1 MLYQPTNIY
10 PSMTGGLGNG
20 VVDASKDLTVSWQV
34 NGNSAMVS
42 YQIVICKNN
51 STSDQ
56 VYSTGKISAGC
67 PFYGV
72 DYAGNVQFFSYT
84 ISASALQTAK
94 ITNGNEYK
102 ILITQWWSV
111 SDSVTQSSAS
121 VFITRAAP
129 VVTMGTIPSPVA
141 AKSASFSAEYTQ
153 TQGDN
158 LNWVRWELALVDGTE
173 YEILRDTGRIYG
185 TAQLRFDYD
194 GFFSGKRYAVRCT
207 VQTQNGIE
215 ASTGFVAFSVSYQ
228 TQPFLGTLRACPVN
242 GVSGVKLNF
251 PATRDIPAALTGS
264 ATMSGSFLNLPAGAK
279 AVWNKVN
286 SADMR
291 LDAPL
296 DIVWRGMPN
305 ANGTLLKVSGKMR
318 TSAEIQTLPAAACWD
333 GIAYGNGVYVAV
345 AASGEMAYSADEGE
359 TWTAAESP
367 AEGAGWFSV
376 CYGGGKFVAV
386 ACDSAIAA
394 YSADGKTWMKADL
407 PVSAYW
413 NSVCY
418 GGGYFVAAAHDY
430 FARSE
435 DGIHWGGSGGSSGMS
450 VTDDGS
456 GNLDITQFSGTC
468 TDGGNG
474 DITMEAD
481 GGAVY
486 ASDDGEGNVTLVNA
500 GSSGAVSF
508 PGTWYSICYGAG
520 MFVAVANSSADAA
533 ISSDGLSWTRCTLPE
548 FGCWN
553 AVCCGDGIFVAVQT
567 GKICAYSSD
576 GMTWYSRNMPQDA
589 DWTAAAYGNGR
600 FFAVSSG
607 GTVCAKSQDGAVWTA
622 DTMPMAANW
631 SAVCYGGEGFAA
643 VADSTQKMAVVTES
657 GGLSDGT
664 LTVTAESNTLYE
676 TMTMPVSGFWQKV
689 VYGNGRYVAI
699 IANSTGAYSTDGKS
713 WTSAGMDA
721 NYAWRALCYGG
732 GKFVAV
738 SGKWNE
744 NARVAISSDGV
755 SWTYYDSTI
764 TDYCW
769 CMIYVNGSYWLFAG
783 FGKYFT
789 SSDAISWTEHST
801 GTNFRV
807 NSICYGGGKFVGV
820 SEQDDGILYS
830 ADGTTWAVTDGTAA
844 FGKLTDVCYGDG
856 KFVAVRGSAGNN
868 GIYLSSNGTTWTKVS
883 ALYADSVAYG
893 DGKFAATGSNRALTS
908 SDGSAWYQAP
918 GPDLSSTSQGSICYG
933 EKQFVAIPYI
943 GNTGYVL
950 PSESEGT
957 LKFQLNDTITQT
969 KPVPDGNFL
978 SIVSDGTS
986 IFFCG
991 GGAADSVSVPIP
1003 WEYITALELDGVQSC
1018 DYLFVSNG
1026 KLSEETINKIL
1037 TDGSYHPNDLASRF
1051 FADFDGSANGGG
1063 VGDTKIFSFAIY
1075 RKTEGS
1081 AVLEHVLDTDSAY
1094 GDVLFDCG
1102 AATGKNYTYYA
1113 YGIGGDKYSSSAL
1126 ISNEITPCFWDW
1138 TILSCTQDAKG
1149 IYHAQEI
1156 FRFGKNLV
1164 SGAVSNNNAPQVML
1178 NFTPYPTIQAA
1189 PQNYRSGT
1197 LQSLI
1202 GTITGGTYSD
1212 TLELKKAVYGLSVT
1226 QRTLFL
1232 KNRKGELM
1240 KIRISGPV
1248 TMETMDNAVCQAQTV
1263 SIPWAEVGGA
1273 ENVQIVLTQQDD
1285 AWPY

>member
-291 LDAPL
+291 LNAPL

-333 GIAYGNGVYVAV
+333 GIAYGNGTYVAV
-345 AASGEMAYSADEGE
+345 AASGEMAYSTDEGE

-394 YSADGKTWMKADL
+394 YSADGKTWTKADL

-435 DGIHWGGSGGSSGMS
+435 DGVHWGGSGGSSGMS

-456 GNLDITQFSGTC
+456 GNLDITQFSGIC

-474 DITMEAD
+474 EITMEAD

-486 ASDDGEGNVTLVNA
+486 ASDDGDGNVVLVNA

-676 TMTMPVSGFWQKV
+676 TMTMPVSGYWDDV
-689 VYGNGRYVAI
+689 CYGNGKYVAVLR
-699 IANSTGAYSTDGKS
+699 NSTGAYSADGKT
-713 WTSAGMDA
+713 WTNSGLDA
-721 NYAWRALCYGG
+721 SYHWQRICFGD
-732 GKFVAV
+732 GKFVAIEAGS
-738 SGKWNE
+738 SGIKS
-744 NARVAISSDGV
+744 ALSADGV
-755 SWTYYDSTI
+755 NWAYYDLPKTAAWQ
-764 TDYCW
+764 D
-769 CMIYVNGSYWLFAG
+769 
-783 FGKYFT
+783 
-789 SSDAISWTEHST
+789 
-801 GTNFRV
+801 
-807 NSICYGGGKFVGV
+807 ICYGNGKFLAIGFYECAI
-820 SEQDDGILYS
+820 S
-830 ADGTTWAVTDGTAA
+830 TDGKTWTLGGTPPSGVLA
-844 FGKLTDVCYGDG
+844 LSVCYGDG
-856 KFVAVRGSAGNN
+856 KFAAVAGAYCISSADGLSWTKSELGFEVRDICYGNGKFVAVGNSAFA
-868 GIYLSSNGTTWTKVS
+868 YSADAVTWTKNS
-883 ALYADSVAYG
+883 FSVPANRVAFG
-893 DGKFAATGSNRALTS
+893 NGRFLATCVAPRVLLS
-908 SDGSAWYQAP
+908 SDGISWAYVDGP
-918 GPDLSSTSQGSICYG
+918 GGTVFNAVCYG
-933 EKQFVAIPYI
+933 NGEFLALPFN
-943 GNTGYVL
+943 GNTGAVI
-950 PSESEGT
+950 PESAEGT

-1164 SGAVSNNNAPQVML
+1164 SGAVSNNNAPQVL
-1178 NFTPYPTIQAA
+1178 QNFTPYPTIQAA

-1202 GTITGGTYSD
+1202 GTITEGTYSD
-1212 TLELKKAVYGLSVT
+1212 TPELKKAVYGLSVT

-1248 TMETMDNAVCQAQTV
+1248 TMETMDDAVCQAQTV

>member
-215 ASTGFVAFSVSYQ
+215 ATTGFVAFSVSYQ

-345 AASGEMAYSADEGE
+345 AASGEMAYSTDEGE

-394 YSADGKTWMKADL
+394 YSADGKTWTKADL

-435 DGIHWGGSGGSSGMS
+435 DGIHWGGSGGNSGMS

-456 GNLDITQFSGTC
+456 GNLDVTQFSGTC

-474 DITMEAD
+474 EITMEAD

-486 ASDDGEGNVTLVNA
+486 ASDDGAGNVVLVNA

-576 GMTWYSRNMPQDA
+576 GMTWYSRNMPQEA

-676 TMTMPVSGFWQKV
+676 TMTMPVSAQWSSV
-689 VYGNGRYVAI
+689 CYGNGKFVAVWI
-699 IANSTGAYSTDGKS
+699 RGRGAYSADGKS
-713 WTSAGMDA
+713 WQNSGLGSSYLWNAVCYGNGMFVAVTITGKKAAVSADGISWQHYDVPVTDCDCVLYANGAFWTFGGFGICFTSTDGI
-721 NYAWRALCYGG
+721 NWTQKTTGTEFRFKGVCYGG

-738 SGKWNE
+738 S
-744 NARVAISSDGV
+744 
-755 SWTYYDSTI
+755 TQ
-764 TDYCW
+764 
-769 CMIYVNGSYWLFAG
+769 
-783 FGKYFT
+783 
-789 SSDAISWTEHST
+789 DA
-801 GTNFRV
+801 
-807 NSICYGGGKFVGV
+807 
-820 SEQDDGILYS
+820 GILYS
-830 ADGTTWAVTDGTAA
+830 SDAQTWTLADGTSG
-844 FGKLTDVCYGDG
+844 FGMLYNVCYGDG
-856 KFVAVRGSAGNN
+856 KFVAVGLN
-868 GIYLSSNGTTWTKVS
+868 GKFLSGDGVTWTKVS
-883 ALYADSVAYG
+883 DGGSRDVAYG
-893 DGKFAATGSNRALTS
+893 NGKFAATATNNTAPIWIS
-908 SDGSAWYQAP
+908 SDGSAWVQASGQTTTVNP
-918 GPDLSSTSQGSICYG
+918 NRICHG
-933 EKQFVAIPYI
+933 NNLFVVLPYS

-1202 GTITGGTYSD
+1202 GTIMEGTYSD
-1212 TLELKKAVYGLSVT
+1212 TPELKKAVYGLSVT

-1248 TMETMDNAVCQAQTV
+1248 TMETMDDAVCQAQTV
-1263 SIPWAEVGGA
+1263 SIPWAEVGSA